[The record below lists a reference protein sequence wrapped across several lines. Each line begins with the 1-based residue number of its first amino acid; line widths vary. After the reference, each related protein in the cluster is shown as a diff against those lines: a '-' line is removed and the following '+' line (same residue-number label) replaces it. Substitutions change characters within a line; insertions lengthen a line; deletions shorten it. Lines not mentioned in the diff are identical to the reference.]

1 MKERGSRMKR
11 LIALLLA
18 LLILMPMALLAED
31 GPGEQDVVVVT
42 SEGRALKYGDKG
54 EDVKQLQT
62 RLKDLRY
69 YNGPVTGNYLEVTRK
84 AVRAVQEAYGLTV
97 NGEADL
103 ALQEIIYGDAHRPL
117 KKGDSGKDVSRL
129 QTRLSEIGYYW
140 GKISGNYL
148 DGTTAAVGNF
158 QADNGINKTGQADVA
173 TLIKLYSDD
182 IILPTPDPNTTP
194 APVPTPPPEAQFK
207 GIVSYGSKSK
217 EVSLIQ
223 ERLTALGFFDRKITG
238 GYYEHTHAAVKKF
251 QQYNG
256 LKDDG
261 VVGQQTWD
269 VLFSLDVVRAD
280 GIPKPTVEPDLIP
293 YYVEVDV
300 VNQLIKIFGLDE
312 NKEHTKLEKV
322 FWCSTGTPGYPSKPG
337 DYILTGRRS
346 RWAHF
351 PNWGG
356 GTAAW
361 WLRIDREIAFH
372 SIIYA
377 NYDLK
382 RPNMNS
388 VRKLGSVASHG
399 CIRLTLADAKWM
411 YDNIGAGTLVR
422 IYDDAPKDAELKAA
436 SKPGDF
442 NRNTFVHNPTPV
454 PTQEPFYDGA
464 NPPLEPA
471 RALKAKDQGED
482 VFWLQNKLKE
492 MGYYKGTVT
501 GTYLDGTRDAV
512 KAFQKANSLSA
523 NGNADKKTLQALY
536 DLVRASASPTPPLL
550 PTDPPPHQVAEQP
563 ASATPPPATATPAP

>member
-1 MKERGSRMKR
+1 MKR
-11 LIALLLA
+11 LLALFLA
-18 LLILMPMALLAED
+18 LLCILPAGIMEEED
-31 GPGEQDVVVVT
+31 AMPGEQEVVVVT
-42 SEGRALKYGDKG
+42 SEGRPLKYGDKG
-54 EDVKQLQT
+54 EDVKLLQT

-69 YNGPVTGNYLEVTRK
+69 YNGPVTGNYMEVTRK
-84 AVRAVQEAYGLTV
+84 AIRAVQEAYGLTV

-117 KKGDSGKDVSRL
+117 KKGERGKEVERL

-140 GKISGNYL
+140 GKITGNYQ
-148 DGTTAAVGNF
+148 DGTTAAVGHF
-158 QADNGINKTGQADVA
+158 QEDNGINKTGQADVQ

-182 IILPTPDPNTTP
+182 IVMPTPDPNTTP
-194 APVPTPPPEAQFK
+194 KPIPTPPADAQFA
-207 GIVSYGSKSK
+207 GIVSYGSKTK
-217 EVSLIQ
+217 QVSLIQ

-261 VVGQQTWD
+261 IVGQQTWD
-269 VLFSLDVVRAD
+269 VLFGLDVVRAD

-312 NKEHTKLEKV
+312 NKEYTKLEKV

-337 DYILTGRRS
+337 DYVLTGRRS

-361 WLRIDREIAFH
+361 WVRIDSEIAFH

-411 YDNIGAGTLVR
+411 YDNIGKGTLVR
-422 IYDDAPKDAELKAA
+422 IYDDGMKDPELKAA
-436 SKPGDF
+436 AKPGEF
-442 NRNTFVHNPTPV
+442 NRKTFVHNPTPV
-454 PTQEPFYDGA
+454 PTQEPFYDGT
-464 NPPLEPA
+464 NPPQTPE
-471 RALKAKDQGED
+471 RGLKSGDSGED
-482 VFWLQNKLKE
+482 VHWLQSKLKE
-492 MGYYKGTVT
+492 LGYYPGTVT
-501 GTYLDGTRDAV
+501 GTFLDGTKAAV
-512 KAFQKANSLSA
+512 KAFQKDHKLSA
-523 NGNADKKTLQALY
+523 NGSADKNTLQTLY
-536 DLVRASASPTPPLL
+536 DFVRASTTPSPAPL
-550 PTDPPPHQVAEQP
+550 PTDPPSHQVVEVP
-563 ASATPPPATATPAP
+563 APSATPAP